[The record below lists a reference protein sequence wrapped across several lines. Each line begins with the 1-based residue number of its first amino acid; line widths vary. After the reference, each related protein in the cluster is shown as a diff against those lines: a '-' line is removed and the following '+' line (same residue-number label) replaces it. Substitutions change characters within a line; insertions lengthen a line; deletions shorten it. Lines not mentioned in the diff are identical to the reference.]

1 MNDLW
6 LLDRIR
12 GLALEGLRVSI
23 DRDGAA
29 QACAAIVTLIDA
41 TDRAPQWSLDRRLQH
56 SRVMRD
62 RLTREKYDDS
72 RSLFEDLDGGGKRHM
87 TARHTEAR
95 S

>member
-72 RSLFEDLDGGGKRHM
+72 RSLFEDLDGGGVSTPQRFG
-87 TARHTEAR
+87 RVW
-95 S
+95 